1 MTSKLKKSKF
11 GWLIGTVCFVVLFVG
26 LLLFIEFRP
35 DCRSNEQYVAD
46 YREGF
51 LANWGIDLPENMRK
65 IYAKGTGNFVGDR
78 FRYAVFEV
86 NSDEFFSDGFAKGRN
101 EKLEDYIAQKLPEKG
116 GELRINHK
124 YFPDFD
130 KKYIWRTEEK
140 DFRTEETIGGAAK
153 WELSM
158 IYFPEKSELVIYQYF
173 KSSR

>member
-65 IYAKGTGNFVGDR
+65 IYGKGFKDFIGDR

-86 NSDEFFSDGFAKGRN
+86 NDGEFFSNGFSSEKN
-101 EKLEDYIAQKLPEKG
+101 EELENYIAQELPEKG
-116 GELRINHK
+116 GTLRINRK

-130 KKYIWRTEEK
+130 KEYIWRTEVK
-140 DFRTEETIGGAAK
+140 GFVTEEGIVSARK

-158 IYFPEKSELVIYQYF
+158 IYFPETAELVIYQYLM
-173 KSSR
+173 SSR